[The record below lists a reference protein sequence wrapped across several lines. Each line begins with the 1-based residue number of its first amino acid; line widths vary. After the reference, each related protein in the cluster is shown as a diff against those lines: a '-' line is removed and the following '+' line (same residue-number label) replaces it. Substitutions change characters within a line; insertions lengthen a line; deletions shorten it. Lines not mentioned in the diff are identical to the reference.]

1 MKTANRKTL
10 TLLSCVI
17 FTAFDMIAL
26 PMANANSCSLAS
38 GAGHWAF
45 TATGSVIL
53 PTGTSVPVTQI
64 GSFQEDREGNV
75 SGSQTR
81 SLGGSVGNETF
92 AGSASINPD
101 CTGSATLAVY
111 DETSGSLVRTTIVNF
126 ILDDDGNHA
135 RSIVT
140 SIVLPDGTSLPP
152 LLTLD
157 YRRIFSK
164 RSN

>member
-1 MKTANRKTL
+1 MKTANRKAL

-17 FTAFDMIAL
+17 FTMFEMIAL
-26 PMANANSCSLAS
+26 PMANANSCSQTS
-38 GAGHWAF
+38 GAGRWAF
-45 TATGSVIL
+45 TATGTVIL
-53 PTGTSVPVTQI
+53 PNGASVPVTQVGI
-64 GSFQEDREGNV
+64 FTEDQQGNV

-81 SLGGSVGNETF
+81 SLGGSVGKETF
-92 AGSASINPD
+92 AGTASISPD
-101 CTGSATLAVY
+101 CTGTATLTVY
-111 DETSGSLVRTTIVNF
+111 DETSGTLVRTTSVDF

-140 SIVLPDGTSLPP
+140 SLVLPDGTKLAP